1 MAQADAD
8 AKPIAPIPLTNDH
21 RELGYGNVDA
31 RADIDG
37 GDEVGDLASGE
48 EAYPT
53 APVPDNQDAD
63 VEHGK

>member
-21 RELGYGNVDA
+21 RELGFGNVDA

-37 GDEVGDLASGE
+37 GEEVG
-48 EAYPT
+48 EAYPA
-53 APVPDNQDAD
+53 APVPENQDA
-63 VEHGK
+63 EHDK